1 MILLFKTDLACSHD
15 VEHIA
20 ADLTKLTGKNNWSVD
35 VGDEDKVLRVLA
47 DKDITA
53 SILYILDNHGFTCE
67 PLK

>member
-1 MILLFKTDLACSHD
+1 MILLFKTNMACSHD
-15 VEHIA
+15 VDRAA

-67 PLK
+67 ILK

>member
-67 PLK
+67 TLK